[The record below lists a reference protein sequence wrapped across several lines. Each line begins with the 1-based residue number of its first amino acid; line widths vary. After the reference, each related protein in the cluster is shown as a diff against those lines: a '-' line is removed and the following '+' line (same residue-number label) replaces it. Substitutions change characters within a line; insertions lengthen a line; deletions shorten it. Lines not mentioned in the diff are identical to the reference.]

1 MRHTLVNQLVVAMT
15 IVLVG
20 AALVFAAIQ
29 G

>member
-15 IVLVG
+15 TVLVG